1 MLTIYIYKNVPFQ
14 PNNENVL
21 FIDNDN
27 AKLEYLSQYLE
38 GTKTNIQKFFSNE
51 KYFDLDILYEDCN
64 YMAIYDDRSTTP
76 YKYFF
81 IQKAYFVSNGAV
93 RYELT
98 LDDWFTYGNRINM
111 HPSRMCAGHYDCVD
125 IINPLQARR
134 TINFEE
140 NGEKE
145 IYIKHNL
152 LRSWSVSQKAT
163 IIACVQTADEGALI
177 FMCYVENNTRILN
190 KAISWLAYNK
200 YANTL
205 TDPQFLTYETMK
217 VFIVS
222 DCDIVSKLQNLYGT
236 SCLKQILVGVQSTT
250 ADDPVFYRY
259 YEAENTG
266 QSGVFYDN
274 TIDKLELVHEKP
286 FNAYRTY
293 DEITNDLK
301 HKYFVGTF
309 TNSQELK
316 IDSLTNPYIN
326 INMYIFATRKIE
338 FYLEFENMHIN
349 ITNEFETPF
358 INDNYTLYM
367 ARNQATIDAQNKA
380 NAINLASSIGTA
392 GLSFALAGATGG
404 ASLMLGASAITN
416 TLSYGV
422 KNAQQ
427 RANIENAKNQIDRT
441 DGLYGGG
448 ILTLNNGIYVYEIRA
463 KDTDKAQN
471 DYINN
476 FGTNQQIFID
486 RFMAYY
492 GSERYNFN
500 FIQFDDINIY
510 GEFAYDIKIN
520 FENMFK
526 NGVRIWYDTTTFL
539 QSVNYKK

>member
-14 PNNENVL
+14 INNENVL

-27 AKLEYLSQYLE
+27 DKLLYLSQYLV

-64 YMAIYDDRSTTP
+64 YMAIYDDRSTTQ

-111 HPSRMCAGHYDCVD
+111 RPSRMCAGHYDCME
-125 IINPLQARR
+125 IQNPLQARR

-140 NGEKE
+140 NGEKSV
-145 IYIKHNL
+145 IVHKNL
-152 LRSWSVSQKAT
+152 IRSWKQTFQASIV
-163 IIACVQTADEGALI
+163 ACVNTADEGALI
-177 FMCYVENNTRILN
+177 FTCFVDSPRLIN

-205 TDPQFLTYETMK
+205 TNPQFLTFESMK
-217 VFIVS
+217 IFVIS
-222 DCDIVSKLQNLYGT
+222 DFNVVTKMRSLYGT
-236 SCLKQILVGVQSTT
+236 SCMKQILVGVQSTT

-259 YEAENTG
+259 YEGENTG

-274 TIDKLELVHEKP
+274 TIDKISIAETKL
-286 FNAYRTY
+286 FDNNRTY
-293 DEITNDLK
+293 DTITNDLK

-309 TNSQELK
+309 TNNQEIK
-316 IDSLTNPYIN
+316 VDSLSNPTIN

-338 FYLEFENMHIN
+338 FYLEFENTHIN

-416 TLSYGV
+416 TLSFGV
-422 KNAQQ
+422 KNMQQ

-448 ILTLNNGIYVYEIRA
+448 ILTLNNGVHIYKTYA
-463 KDTDKAQN
+463 TDTDRAQN
-471 DYINN
+471 DFINN

-486 RFMAYY
+486 RFLAYY
-492 GSERYNFN
+492 GSQVYNFN
-500 FIQFDDINIY
+500 YVQFDDINIY

-539 QSVNYKK
+539 HDVNYKK

>member
-14 PNNENVL
+14 VNNENVL

-27 AKLEYLSQYLE
+27 DKLQYLSQYLE

-51 KYFDLDILYEDCN
+51 EYFDLDILYENCN

-98 LDDWFTYGNRINM
+98 LDDWFTYGDRINM
-111 HPSRMCAGHYDCVD
+111 RPSRMCAGHYDCVE
-125 IINPLQARR
+125 IQNPLQARR

-140 NGEKE
+140 NGEKD
-145 IYIKHNL
+145 IHTKKRL

-163 IIACVQTADEGALI
+163 IIACVNTADEGALI
-177 FMCYVENNTRILN
+177 FMCYVENDTRVLN
-190 KAISWLAYNK
+190 KAITWLAYNK

-205 TDPQFLTYETMK
+205 TSPQFLTYETMK
-217 VFIVS
+217 VFVVS
-222 DCDIVSKLQNLYGT
+222 DCDIVSKLQNLYGA
-236 SCLKQILVGVQSTT
+236 SCLKQILVGVASTT
-250 ADDPVFYRY
+250 TDDPVFYRY
-259 YEAENTG
+259 YEAENI
-266 QSGVFYDN
+266 SGTSAHYDN
-274 TIDKLELVHEKP
+274 TIDKIQLVHEKP
-286 FNAYRTY
+286 FNTNRTY
-293 DEITNDLK
+293 DEITEDLK
-301 HKYFVGTF
+301 HKYYVGTF

-338 FYLEFENMHIN
+338 FYLEFENIHVN

-358 INDNYTLYM
+358 VNDNYTLYM

-380 NAINLASSIGTA
+380 NAINLASNIGTA

-416 TLSYGV
+416 TLSFSV

-448 ILTLNNGIYVYEIRA
+448 ILTLNNGIFVYQIKARE
-463 KDTDKAQN
+463 TDEAQN
-471 DYINN
+471 DFINN
-476 FGTNQQIFID
+476 YGTNQQIFID
-486 RFMAYY
+486 RFLAFY
-492 GSERYNFN
+492 GSQVYNFN
-500 FIQFDDINIY
+500 YVQFDDINIY
-510 GEFAYDIKIN
+510 GEFAYDIKMN

-539 QSVNYKK
+539 HDVNYKK